1 MLQVAENRYTVKR
14 FSVSK
19 FSFSYIKVLLLLL
32 LLLGTFFS
40 KLNIAGPF
48 YLYDL
53 LLIIPLPFIIS
64 KYSYNKKD
72 LPIILALL
80 VAFAYLF
87 VYVFISKAGLDI
99 VLRQFMLFGYL
110 LIAYLYLA
118 IARNNENFYASAE
131 DFLILF
137 GRLSFLIQSIYIVIV
152 IIFITRNINGAG
164 NYFYYSPVIILGIIV
179 YSIYQLVYS
188 KYKLAWIIFGTILL
202 TTTGHSSAF
211 LSLFIA
217 IFLFYINKLPRPIRV
232 LGFIS
237 LIIISFVMLSG
248 KSSFSD
254 NNAQWRFFYWYFTL
268 KNIFIGHFGLL
279 GNGFGVP
286 YADDSTAY
294 FLEVIKE
301 FTTHLSDETESYLSP
316 MHNSFLTIAFHIG
329 FIFSLLIIHPI
340 LKVLTA
346 FCTQVTIKN
355 KEYIFI
361 ALSLI
366 GVSIWAAN
374 NVILELPH
382 SSLFFWLIYFIF
394 FFKFYHSK
402 AF

>member
-1 MLQVAENRYTVKR
+1 M
-14 FSVSK
+14 
-19 FSFSYIKVLLLLL
+19 LLLLL

-64 KYSYNKKD
+64 TYSYNKKD

-80 VAFAYLF
+80 VAFSYLF
-87 VYVFISKAGLDI
+87 VYIFISKAGLDI
-99 VLRQFMLFGYL
+99 VFRQFMLFGYL
-110 LIAYLYLA
+110 LIAYLYFA
-118 IARNNENFYASAE
+118 IARSNKTFYTSAENF
-131 DFLILF
+131 LVLF
-137 GRLSFLIQSIYIVIV
+137 GKLSFLLQSIYIVGV
-152 IIFITRNINGAG
+152 LIFITRDINGAG

-188 KYKLAWIIFGTILL
+188 KYKLAWVLAGTLLL

-217 IFLFYINKLPRPIRV
+217 IFLFYINKLPRGIRM
-232 LGFIS
+232 LGFVG
-237 LIIISFVMLSG
+237 LILIAFVMLVG

-254 NNAQWRFFYWYFTL
+254 NNAQWRFFYWYLTL
-268 KNIFIGHFGLL
+268 KNIFIGHFGIL

-294 FLEVIKE
+294 FLEVVKE
-301 FTTHLSDETESYLSP
+301 FTTHLADEKESYLSP

-329 FIFSLLIIHPI
+329 FVFSLLIIHPI
-340 LKVLTA
+340 LKILNT
-346 FCTQVTIKN
+346 FGTQVTIKN

-361 ALSLI
+361 SLSLI